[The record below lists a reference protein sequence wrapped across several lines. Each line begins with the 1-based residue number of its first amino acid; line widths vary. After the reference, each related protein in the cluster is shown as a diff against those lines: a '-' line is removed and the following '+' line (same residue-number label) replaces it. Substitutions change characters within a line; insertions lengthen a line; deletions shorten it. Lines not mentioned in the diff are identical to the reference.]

1 MRPTPDAQDLKRLLE
16 LVGLE
21 ADPQALEALQRR
33 MDFYQSAMDRLDAM
47 DLGMTDPATAYHPDE
62 GEY

>member
-1 MRPTPDAQDLKRLLE
+1 MRPTPDTQDIKRLLE

-21 ADPQALEALQRR
+21 ADLPALEALQRR
-33 MDFYQSAMDRLDAM
+33 MGFYQGVMDRLDAM
-47 DLGMTDPATAYHPDE
+47 GLGMTDPATTYHPDE